1 MIKAIGFD
9 LQFTLVFLE
18 DFTLAKWFQLFD
30 GGFLKVIDYL
40 RELNIDF
47 DEKKLI
53 RTLKRIR
60 NRYFA
65 RIVTEEQQ
73 YFTEE
78 ILNDT
83 FLKNN
88 INLSGEDL
96 TKCYKLYHSVEIAAW
111 KPKQNLKET
120 IETLS
125 KKYKLAIITNASK
138 LVADEILELQEIKKY
153 FSLILTDAR
162 KPQLEAFIKFKKIM
176 KVNYNELVMVGDD
189 IQTDIKPAL
198 KLGLRA
204 VHLYRGY
211 EYLMHHATLNIKA
224 DKKIYKIEDLTNII
238 QDFL

>member
-9 LQFTLVFLE
+9 LQFTLVFLV

-125 KKYKLAIITNASK
+125 K
-138 LVADEILELQEIKKY
+138 
-153 FSLILTDAR
+153 
-162 KPQLEAFIKFKKIM
+162 
-176 KVNYNELVMVGDD
+176 
-189 IQTDIKPAL
+189 
-198 KLGLRA
+198 
-204 VHLYRGY
+204 
-211 EYLMHHATLNIKA
+211 NI
-224 DKKIYKIEDLTNII
+224 N
-238 QDFL
+238 